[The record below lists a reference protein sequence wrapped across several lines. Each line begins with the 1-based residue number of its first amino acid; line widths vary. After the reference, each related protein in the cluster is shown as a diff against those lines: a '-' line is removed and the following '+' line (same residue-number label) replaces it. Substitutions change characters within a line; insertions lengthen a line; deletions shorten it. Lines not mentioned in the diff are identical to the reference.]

1 MMFAPVNGLRMIAV
15 EAGLLLAFT
24 ILGFVGLRF
33 RPSASPGWL
42 QAILANPLRPVLLV
56 IVIALLGRGLL
67 QPWLGIPHPR
77 IDDEFSYLLMGD
89 TFAHFR
95 LSNPTP
101 AEWQHFETFH
111 VNWLPTYHSKYAV
124 AQGLALGFGEIVFHQ
139 PWIGVYLSTALMCG
153 AICWAL
159 QAFLPPGWAL
169 LGALLATVRLAFF
182 SYWMN
187 SYWGGSM
194 AALGGALALGA
205 VVRLLAPDV
214 PARRRALLG
223 GLFALALLMLA
234 TSRPYEGLAFAL
246 PLIAYFL
253 YKLTSGLRR
262 RQLKFAS
269 TALPVLIV
277 GAAGLFM
284 MGYYNQRTTGNPL
297 LLPHLLNERTYSP
310 LPLFLW
316 QKAKPPLAFH
326 DPAFAKFFAVTVSEY
341 KYAEETS
348 SLSSLLWVEAAR
360 LTSDWFF
367 YVGVAL
373 SFPVLLGF
381 LSCLKHSRLRLAAW
395 VALSTAA
402 GLALCIYTM
411 PHYAAPATVAVYIF
425 AAEGLRYLWQQD
437 GSGERAFVIGVC
449 LAVLVSSLAR
459 QTGSAAINLHYAFPD
474 TRELVA
480 RQLDKKPG
488 KQLVLVSYDFDHHY
502 PGDELVHNGAD
513 FATSKILWARSKG
526 PGHDSD
532 LCRDYSDRTF
542 WSVITDDE
550 HFSLTPLD
558 LCHASGSV
566 AVR

>member
-1 MMFAPVNGLRMIAV
+1 MMFVPVNGLRMMAV

-24 ILGFVGLRF
+24 LLGFVLLRF
-33 RPSASPGWL
+33 RPAAPPQWMRC
-42 QAILANPLRPVLLV
+42 ILANHRRAVLLV
-56 IVIALLGRGLL
+56 IAIALLGRGLL
-67 QPWLGIPHPR
+67 QPWLGVPHPR

-101 AEWQHFETFH
+101 PEWQHFETFH

-159 QAFLPPGWAL
+159 QAFVPPGWAL
-169 LGALLATVRLAFF
+169 LAALLATVRLAFF

-205 VVRLLAPDV
+205 AVRLFEADAS
-214 PARRRALLG
+214 ARRRALLG
-223 GLFALALLMLA
+223 VLFALALLLLA
-234 TSRPYEGLAFAL
+234 TSRPYEGLAFAI
-246 PLIAYFL
+246 PLIIYFVYRL
-253 YKLTSGLRR
+253 SRGLLRHE
-262 RQLKFAS
+262 LKFAS
-269 TALPVLIV
+269 AALPVLLV
-277 GAAGLFM
+277 GAAGLLM

-326 DPAFAKFFAVTVSEY
+326 DPVFAKFFAVTVSEY
-341 KYAEETS
+341 KYADETS
-348 SLSSLLWVEAAR
+348 SLSALLWVEAGR
-360 LTSDWFF
+360 VTSDWFF
-367 YVGVAL
+367 YIGVAL
-373 SFPVLLGF
+373 SFPVLIGF
-381 LSCLKHSRLRLAAW
+381 LSSLRQSRLRLAAL
-395 VALSTAA
+395 VALSTAV

-411 PHYAAPATVAVYIF
+411 PHYAAPATVAVYVF
-425 AAEGLRYLWQQD
+425 AAEGMRYLWEQH

-449 LAVLVSSLAR
+449 LTVLVSSLAQ
-459 QTGSAAINLHYAFPD
+459 QTGSAAINLRYAFPD
-474 TRELVA
+474 TRRLIA
-480 RQLDKKPG
+480 RQLENKPG
-488 KQLVLVSYDFDHHY
+488 KQLVLVSYDLDRHY
-502 PGDELVHNGAD
+502 PGNELVHNGAD
-513 FATSKILWARSKG
+513 FPSSKILWARSKG

-542 WSVITDDE
+542 WAVTTDDA
-550 HFSLTPLD
+550 HYSLSPLD
-558 LCHASGSV
+558 LCHSSRPLAL
-566 AVR
+566 R